1 MASSFL
7 KKKAEAQ
14 AKKIDEKYG
23 ESAYGGSSTLRSGT
37 QATPS
42 AQTSVPTFNGGGGGS
57 STRTRASNFLTRK
70 AREAAEGIDK
80 EYGADQ
86 YGGSSWT
93 ALDKESGF
101 NTWLDELT
109 GFSSKVGED
118 YSTRGSSYQSAD
130 ILGSYRDEKNTDIEV
145 MLNRANIYKDYFSE
159 NMSYY
164 DELYGEGTAAEI
176 LRSIDEGTKYLGDVR
191 TDLDSEYN
199 YWSQWETEDDYN
211 GYLEQAAEYER
222 LSSYNVEGGKSNLEV
237 LEAQRSDLWAKKQAE
252 QQKISAYSR
261 AGNMLT
267 QLKEAREAFASYDSQ
282 ISALDDQISGL
293 QQELQRAEDIQ
304 TANRYTAYM
313 DEPDFSQYSK
323 QGASIENPALADVEK
338 GVTIFGWNPF
348 AEKPNNIV
356 TYSRDNWESIAM
368 GEANN
373 SQMTGR
379 SLYHWMTDDEVNIY
393 NYILSKQ
400 GNEAAQAYL
409 DSIEETLNYR
419 FGTMQA
425 ENIQNIGGVGEVL
438 MTGLYGLGSGLDQ
451 FGTGV
456 RQLFSSD
463 RLPTTATQF
472 GSAAIEDDLG
482 GVGKVL
488 YGGTKMVGNMAPG
501 LLLAAVTAGAGAPAA
516 VSGGVLSASVGAS
529 AGGNAYNQ
537 ALGDG
542 YTKEQARTY
551 GSLVGLSEGALTYLL
566 GGLGKTTGLTSKMLG
581 KVASIDNALL
591 RIAATGGVRIGGEV
605 IEENLQNYLEPAFR
619 TIIFNEDY
627 DAPTFDD
634 FVYTTLVTAL
644 TVGILEGGSIA
655 SAGRSQSTDL
665 AVRDFNTDTIDGYL
679 GEDGVDYFEGITD
692 ESELQSKYRE
702 LAKVN
707 HPDVGGSEQTMT
719 DINRQYAMRKAYY
732 TVQSGTSA
740 EQATD
745 GSAPAATTQ
754 TAPPATAKTTGTQS
768 DADLT
773 VRLVRE
779 GVDRGSADS
788 IASSIQS
795 IVRGE
800 EISGNKAAEIAQNE
814 AAVTLLSELT
824 GIEINTDAPISEV
837 KTAIRNLA
845 SRTSAAN
852 RTGGDT
858 DTPDTN
864 EAQERIRRGYAS
876 KGERTVAV
884 QAFDT
889 ERIGE
894 IADTLGKAGAKAL
907 TSMYDAAAQD
917 AESYFEGMTAYY
929 NAGKDG
935 AKLSSVKDGGALTQ
949 AQKQAAYLAGQSDA
963 QVSGKENVAASLAS
977 GYTGG
982 ITNTETEVIQN
993 GGKEGNQS
1001 GSRDGERTYGV
1012 APAEPSTGVS
1022 GGTEKAQSG
1031 AETQR
1036 RRAESLRAAV
1046 QAQGIVSQSTAGQG
1060 ISTGTNAKTLRVIPS
1075 SLYTPEMQ
1083 TVAQAQ
1089 KASGRAVTFFAGE
1102 MELNG
1107 TDGTFRARGA
1117 ISADGKR
1124 IWVRADHDTLTVEQI
1139 SKHEEFHALVKKDP
1153 ELMRRTRDE
1162 LIAGRSEAE
1171 LLELVNAYIDWY
1183 GWSDVSIDYV
1193 LEEVLADAYAGI
1205 DVFEELSSYEGAT
1218 RFTETTQ
1225 KQAKRDTGKAI
1236 PQEKFSM
1243 DKPVEE
1249 TKDLI
1254 ALHNLTAEKLWGDLR
1269 LGGFPMPSIAVTKT
1283 SIPHTNFGDITLVMD
1298 KSTIDP
1304 KMSKKNTVYSADA
1317 WTPTFPRIEYEADPK
1332 VESRISKLYYEL
1344 AKKGGYDLIRPMYD
1358 FATDLGDALT
1368 RAGGVQPIIER
1379 LRNDT
1384 EMMQVYLVATGIE
1397 PVQTIMR
1404 ENVNRMDDDKIKQ
1417 MDFFVEKMGADV
1429 LNELRPSGDEN
1440 PMTARKR
1447 WIAEHGEKLREVF
1460 GDWLRLYDV
1469 TDQQLQN
1476 SMDAFSDMEL
1486 LREFALPARNYLKTG
1501 PETRETVADTSA
1513 TKQAILEKTDQ
1524 DAYYDWLASLFAGA
1538 EKSKGIYNNKE
1549 IFTSSGNRKSFQ
1561 QTHYPA
1567 TLDGIVKAMAG
1578 QNDGNSRNVSGFYGV
1593 KSLRAGT
1600 AKRFSSIKEMHE
1612 LEGRL
1617 RHLTEEEASEINDA
1631 LSARLTDLMQRIYD
1645 TKKHGSYEN
1654 SFMAM
1659 DAIGSMLM
1667 ETAELKTKTV
1677 DSIGKICSEYQYAL
1691 DNGILS
1697 EIRDLLFDVAQM
1709 PVNIYEAKPERSVGF
1724 DEVLAAIVPDSTETK
1739 LVEALKEAG
1748 VNDVRTYPEGDDDA
1762 RVRLANSVEGAKFSQ
1777 EPKKRDKD
1785 APVSQGISS
1794 AKTSIKQVPALFKDK
1809 NTRFGDTNIDIG
1821 GGRFDL
1827 ATDYLA
1833 SIGTQNMVFD
1843 PYNRTA
1849 KENTSTLSF
1858 LRGGERADTATCA
1871 NVLNVI
1877 AEPAARANVILE
1889 TAKAIKPDGTAY
1901 FMVYEGDGSGTGKET
1916 SAGWQ
1921 NNRKTADYLSEIGEY
1936 FDSVQKKGKL
1946 IIATEPKKDLPKA
1959 AWEITPGEAVM
1970 FSRETS
1976 ALTPMEMEQKL
1987 NDLRQE
1993 RDDVLDEITSDF
2005 FGELSESQLKKLNN
2019 RLTKLYHD
2027 IDVLVAEE
2035 GNATVKTPLRTIRD
2049 NLGKYRRSDLE
2060 SLAEQIS
2067 DGNWDGYEE
2076 LSRFDLEFALAEE
2089 LDRLMDDMNVLEAQ
2103 APKYGLYVRPFPAEG
2118 YSAESESVKE
2128 LREQNEALRGKVD
2141 YWKQQ
2146 TKRTDRQTLRQADLD
2161 KLARSIIKGYD
2172 SELDVSD
2179 IRKELKELGEYIVN
2193 GEQNGD
2199 ELTYSEVKRRAT
2211 SIARDV
2217 IENAYELVNND
2228 EAETYRDIKAYFRGT
2243 YLSFEDKGD
2252 IADWADFRKRNFGR
2266 FTISKSG
2273 LPVDVAYQEL
2283 TGMFGESYFPS
2294 EITHPTDQ
2302 LLHIADL
2309 FDNMRPVYENPHSY
2323 YMAEAIEYC
2332 ANEIIDGLI
2341 SEDVRQTPP
2350 TFADRQAAKLGE
2362 QKAKDRQKLNDLR
2375 EQKNERIGEIRR
2387 EESEKRQE
2395 QVSRLREQKNAR
2407 IEEIK
2412 TAGRERAKQAVGKE
2426 RARRL
2431 EQVSSLKEHYRTKEE
2446 KARQSRRASALRNK
2460 IMRHV
2465 KDLSGK
2471 LLKPSDKNHIPESLR
2486 APVASLLNSINLES
2500 KYTVNEETGEHVY
2513 DGSGNPTKRTE
2524 AFTALRAQYR
2534 DIEEGRGD
2542 YSLVIDPDLM
2552 DNLDAVIEMKDVR
2565 LADMNV
2571 EQLYTI
2577 WQTIRAIE
2585 ASVAS
2590 ANKMLGQ
2597 SRYETISE
2605 MADALR
2611 QDYDGFKTK
2620 QNRSGFIGGVEKF
2633 ISIEMLKPVDY
2644 MHRLGRA
2651 GDALWQEL
2659 RTAQDSYVKRIAEAE
2674 RDMKAVIGN
2683 ADMRDWGGKKAPIT
2697 TFTTESGDSIDLTP
2711 AQVME
2716 LYLLMQRP
2724 QALQHIL
2731 KGGIRQATVE
2741 RKGGKLSE
2749 GSAPAHV
2756 TINDLAKIIGTLTA
2770 EQTRIADEL
2779 GKYASGVL
2787 SGWGNEASMNVYGY
2801 RKFTEDHYWPIRS
2814 DPSYTKSESGKGVD
2828 VTIKGRG
2835 FTKQTVQHANNAI
2848 MIGDALDTFA
2858 QHVNDMA
2865 TYSSWLAAI
2874 EDAERLKNFRY
2885 RNGEGDTVGSVKE
2898 TINRVLGSAGTK
2910 YLDLLIEDINQG
2922 VKTKNDSFNL
2932 SRFTAN
2938 YKAAA
2943 VGANLRVI
2951 VQQPTAILRAAAVI
2965 DPKYLAAGALRKSNW
2980 ELVKKWAPIAQ
2991 WKDWGYFELD
3001 NGRLIKDII
3010 LGTDSTLDR
3019 VRQAAMTPAG
3029 KADSITWGKIWTA
3042 CEAEILATR
3051 KELKDGTDE
3060 FYEAVADRFNE
3071 VIDRSQVVDGILQRN
3086 QTMRSSSDL
3095 VRMATSFMSEPVTSF
3110 SMLSSALYDATHAQS
3125 EQARGKARKRLA
3137 RTLTAVLMADVL
3149 CAAVASLI
3157 DALRDDGKEK
3167 DYWQKWAEAFTG
3179 ITGDEE
3185 SFTDYINAILSGNLG
3200 GQVNLLAKIPFVEDI
3215 FSLLQ
3220 GYSITRMDMDSV
3232 QKLFQSV
3239 QRTIKAL
3246 SGKGTATV
3254 GAALADLIAN
3264 AARLWGLPVY
3274 NVKRDLTGALNTT
3287 LSAIGN
3293 WELMYKA
3300 DKLLYSVDSSDNKGH
3315 YYDIAFY
3322 AWQEDD
3328 KTQCNAICADLI
3340 SHGYTQKDIDSAIR
3354 SRLKKT
3360 EQFTDA
3366 TGERL
3371 EGITADLESSSG
3383 FKGLPADYQ
3392 TKALE
3397 AASDYA
3403 TATTMREQNEDYELP
3418 TTYSWVDKAD
3428 AGASV
3433 GIETWEYILFRTAL
3447 QMADDDGSLK
3457 QEEVIDALEGMSW
3470 LSDEE
3475 RDYLFGTRYES
3486 DKNNPWA

>member
-1 MASSFL
+1 MDYEQFCSFDNL
-7 KKKAEAQ
+7 YAAYRKARLGKRGKKAEA
-14 AKKIDEKYG
+14 
-23 ESAYGGSSTLRSGT
+23 S
-37 QATPS
+37 
-42 AQTSVPTFNGGGGGS
+42 F
-57 STRTRASNFLTRK
+57 
-70 AREAAEGIDK
+70 
-80 EYGADQ
+80 EYHA
-86 YGGSSWT
+86 
-93 ALDKESGF
+93 
-101 NTWLDELT
+101 
-109 GFSSKVGED
+109 
-118 YSTRGSSYQSAD
+118 
-130 ILGSYRDEKNTDIEV
+130 I
-145 MLNRANIYKDYFSE
+145 
-159 NMSYY
+159 
-164 DELYGEGTAAEI
+164 
-176 LRSIDEGTKYLGDVR
+176 
-191 TDLDSEYN
+191 
-199 YWSQWETEDDYN
+199 
-211 GYLEQAAEYER
+211 ER
-222 LSSYNVEGGKSNLEV
+222 LL
-237 LEAQRSDLWAKKQAE
+237 
-252 QQKISAYSR
+252 
-261 AGNMLT
+261 
-267 QLKEAREAFASYDSQ
+267 
-282 ISALDDQISGL
+282 
-293 QQELQRAEDIQ
+293 
-304 TANRYTAYM
+304 
-313 DEPDFSQYSK
+313 
-323 QGASIENPALADVEK
+323 
-338 GVTIFGWNPF
+338 
-348 AEKPNNIV
+348 
-356 TYSRDNWESIAM
+356 
-368 GEANN
+368 
-373 SQMTGR
+373 
-379 SLYHWMTDDEVNIY
+379 
-393 NYILSKQ
+393 ILSKELREETFEPGALSTFHIFEPKERLIQ
-400 GNEAAQAYL
+400 APTFKDKIVQHAMTDSVIYGTLSKGFIRDNVAAQYGK
-409 DSIEETLNYR
+409 
-419 FGTMQA
+419 GTHD
-425 ENIQNIGGVGEVL
+425 
-438 MTGLYGLGSGLDQ
+438 GLY
-451 FGTGV
+451 
-456 RQLFSSD
+456 
-463 RLPTTATQF
+463 RLETHMRDYFLKRKGRDEA
-472 GSAAIEDDLG
+472 ER
-482 GVGKVL
+482 K
-488 YGGTKMVGNMAPG
+488 
-501 LLLAAVTAGAGAPAA
+501 TAGLPYRPMEEWDYADGWVLKGDVHHFFASIDHEKLKERLATRFDDERFQRLQRKYIDAA
-516 VSGGVLSASVGAS
+516 DGL
-529 AGGNAYNQ
+529 
-537 ALGDG
+537 ALGHQTSHIYAVDFLSPIDHYIKERLHIRYYG
-542 YTKEQARTY
+542 RYMDDFYLIHESKEHLQYCLAEITRELASIGLELNDKTNILPLKNGIDFCGFHTYTKEQARTY

-719 DINRQYAMRKAYY
+719 DINRQYAMRRAFY
-732 TVQSGTSA
+732 TVTA
-740 EQATD
+740 QAND

-754 TAPPATAKTTGTQS
+754 TAPPATAETTGTQS

-779 GVDRGSADS
+779 GVDRGAADS

-814 AAVTLLSELT
+814 AAVTMLSELT

-845 SRTSAAN
+845 SRTRAAN
-852 RTGGDT
+852 STGGGT
-858 DTPDTN
+858 DTSGTN

-917 AESYFEGMTAYY
+917 AESYFEGMTACY

-1046 QAQGIVSQSTAGQG
+1046 QAQGLVSQSTAGQG
-1060 ISTGTNAKTLRVIPS
+1060 ISSGTNSKTLTVVPS
-1075 SLYTPEMQ
+1075 SMWTQEMKSA
-1083 TVAQAQ
+1083 AQEQRA
-1089 KASGRAVTFFAGE
+1089 AGRQVTYFTGE

-1153 ELMRRTRDE
+1153 ELMRRTRDGILSEHGEEE
-1162 LIAGRSEAE
+1162 LTDM
-1171 LLELVNAYIDWY
+1171 VNAYIDFY
-1183 GWSDVSIDYV
+1183 GWTDVSLDYV
-1193 LEEVLADAYAGI
+1193 MEELLADAYAGI
-1205 DVFEELSSYEGAT
+1205 DIFEVLSSYEGAT
-1218 RFTETTQ
+1218 RFTSSVRENVGTKENAPADDGESTERYSLSKTKAERLTQLIRSMSQHPVEKLAGDKKIRILTDDYTVDKALYSTKGRSSREVNARVAAVPDFPAILRDSSFWYTDTDIKPSNKAKKGVVAMHYFAGKYGEWYVEVVIRDKGSKQYLYEVKFHKNNPQQTMPSKNGLPAPEGDVEDYKDDYITTDGDV
-1225 KQAKRDTGKAI
+1225 KKSVGGE
-1236 PQEKFSM
+1236 EKFSQDRDLERYRNEM
-1243 DKPVEE
+1243 EE
-1249 TKDLI
+1249 VKRELAEMKQTNVLNLPSME
-1254 ALHNLTAEKLWGDLR
+1254 ALEEFRAKREKLTKRQSFLR
-1269 LGGFPMPSIAVTKT
+1269 RKISTLYDAVPDSFEPTDSKNFKAWFGNWTNPDARISKVVDDAGRPLIVYHGTGTTIEAFDPSFTGKGNDQYGSGFYFTT
-1283 SIPHTNFGDITLVMD
+1283 D
-1298 KSTIDP
+1298 KSTAEGYTTATINGQKKLGGDDAPNIIPVYLNIRHPLVVDASKTQNLYGEDAHVSPAKASAIIAKHPNIMDEENSILGDFFDTYWETGP
-1304 KMSKKNTVYSADA
+1304 KKYMISQLARDYE
-1317 WTPTFPRIEYEADPK
+1317 WTLGTLETDIFSGYPDEYHRAVRD
-1332 VESRISKLYYEL
+1332 VM
-1344 AKKGGYDLIRPMYD
+1344 GYD
-1358 FATDLGDALT
+1358 
-1368 RAGGVQPIIER
+1368 GVQV
-1379 LRNDT
+1379 N
-1384 EMMQVYLVATGIE
+1384 LVG
-1397 PVQTIMR
+1397 
-1404 ENVNRMDDDKIKQ
+1404 
-1417 MDFFVEKMGADV
+1417 
-1429 LNELRPSGDEN
+1429 
-1440 PMTARKR
+1440 
-1447 WIAEHGEKLREVF
+1447 GEKHFIAWFPNQIKHATENN
-1460 GDWLRLYDV
+1460 GD
-1469 TDQQLQN
+1469 
-1476 SMDAFSDMEL
+1476 FSKND
-1486 LREFALPARNYLKTG
+1486 
-1501 PETRETVADTSA
+1501 
-1513 TKQAILEKTDQ
+1513 
-1524 DAYYDWLASLFAGA
+1524 
-1538 EKSKGIYNNKE
+1538 
-1549 IFTSSGNRKSFQ
+1549 NR
-1561 QTHYPA
+1561 
-1567 TLDGIVKAMAG
+1567 I
-1578 QNDGNSRNVSGFYGV
+1578 
-1593 KSLRAGT
+1593 
-1600 AKRFSSIKEMHE
+1600 
-1612 LEGRL
+1612 
-1617 RHLTEEEASEINDA
+1617 
-1631 LSARLTDLMQRIYD
+1631 
-1645 TKKHGSYEN
+1645 
-1654 SFMAM
+1654 
-1659 DAIGSMLM
+1659 
-1667 ETAELKTKTV
+1667 
-1677 DSIGKICSEYQYAL
+1677 
-1691 DNGILS
+1691 
-1697 EIRDLLFDVAQM
+1697 
-1709 PVNIYEAKPERSVGF
+1709 
-1724 DEVLAAIVPDSTETK
+1724 
-1739 LVEALKEAG
+1739 
-1748 VNDVRTYPEGDDDA
+1748 
-1762 RVRLANSVEGAKFSQ
+1762 KFSQ

-1785 APVSQGISS
+1785 VPVSQGISS

-1827 ATDYLA
+1827 AKDYLA
-1833 SIGTQNMVFD
+1833 SIGTRNMVFD

-1946 IIATEPKKDLPKA
+1946 IIATEPKKDLSKA

-1976 ALTPMEMEQKL
+1976 SLTPMEMEARL
-1987 NDLRQE
+1987 DGLREE
-1993 RDDVLDEITSDF
+1993 RDDIVERLNDDIFD
-2005 FGELSESQLKKLNN
+2005 ELSETERKRLENH
-2019 RLTKLYHD
+2019 LTKLYHD

-2067 DGNWDGYEE
+2067 DGNWDGYDE

-2103 APKYGLYVRPFPAEG
+2103 APKFGLYVRPFPAEG
-2118 YSAESESVKE
+2118 YSTESESIKE
-2128 LREQNEALRGKVD
+2128 LREQSEALRGKVD

-2146 TKRTDRQTLRQADLD
+2146 TRRTDRQTLRQADLD

-2179 IRKELKELGEYIVN
+2179 IQKELKELGEYIVN

-2199 ELTYSEVKRRAT
+2199 ELTYSEVKRRAVD
-2211 SIARDV
+2211 IARDV
-2217 IENAYELVNND
+2217 IQNSYALVNND

-2266 FTISKSG
+2266 FTISKNG

-2309 FDNMRPVYENPHSY
+2309 FDSMRPIYENPHSY

-2350 TFADRQAAKLGE
+2350 TFADRQAAKLDA
-2362 QKAKDRQKLNDLR
+2362 QKAKDREKLDT
-2375 EQKNERIGEIRR
+2375 
-2387 EESEKRQE
+2387 
-2395 QVSRLREQKNAR
+2395 LREQKNAR

-2431 EQVSSLKEHYRTKEE
+2431 EQLASLKEHYRTKETR
-2446 KARQSRRASALRNK
+2446 AREARRASALRNK

-2787 SGWGNEASMNVYGY
+2787 SGWGNEASMTVYGY

-2885 RNGEGDTVGSVKE
+2885 RNYEGDTVGSVKE

-2951 VQQPTAILRAAAVI
+2951 VQQPTAVLRAAAVI

-3051 KELKDGTDE
+3051 NELKDGTDE

-3086 QTMRSSSDL
+3086 QTMRSSNDL

-3110 SMLSSALYDATHAQS
+3110 SMLSSALYDTTHAQS

-3149 CAAVASLI
+3149 CAAAASLV
-3157 DALRDDGKEK
+3157 DALRDDDK
-3167 DYWQKWAEAFTG
+3167 DQNYWQKWAEAFTG

-3185 SFTDYINAILSGNLG
+3185 RFTDYINAILSGNLG

-3220 GYSITRMDMDSV
+3220 GYSITRMDMESV
-3232 QKLFQSV
+3232 IKLLQSG
-3239 QRTIKAL
+3239 QRMLKAL
-3246 SGKGTATV
+3246 SGQGKATV

-3264 AARLWGLPVY
+3264 AARLWGVPVY
-3274 NVKRDLTGALNTT
+3274 NVKRDL
-3287 LSAIGN
+3287 
-3293 WELMYKA
+3293 
-3300 DKLLYSVDSSDNKGH
+3300 
-3315 YYDIAFY
+3315 
-3322 AWQEDD
+3322 
-3328 KTQCNAICADLI
+3328 
-3340 SHGYTQKDIDSAIR
+3340 
-3354 SRLKKT
+3354 
-3360 EQFTDA
+3360 
-3366 TGERL
+3366 
-3371 EGITADLESSSG
+3371 
-3383 FKGLPADYQ
+3383 
-3392 TKALE
+3392 
-3397 AASDYA
+3397 
-3403 TATTMREQNEDYELP
+3403 
-3418 TTYSWVDKAD
+3418 
-3428 AGASV
+3428 
-3433 GIETWEYILFRTAL
+3433 
-3447 QMADDDGSLK
+3447 
-3457 QEEVIDALEGMSW
+3457 
-3470 LSDEE
+3470 
-3475 RDYLFGTRYES
+3475 
-3486 DKNNPWA
+3486 